1 MFDLGVL
8 RCVVLPPVAVPRGRY
23 GRLDRG
29 ACAAC
34 GVRVR
39 SRTRNCHRSPGIR
52 RRTSPRRCGVRG
64 RCRGRRAHRSAPESG
79 STGLAR
85 RTAHRTAPHRP
96 GFCAGDHRVHIPGG
110 GHRCSG
116 FPPTPCPPPR
126 WPRGA
131 PVCRSGQSHS
141 TGVDD
146 GPRNCCRCHQPVRP
160 GHLPP
165 GAADPGSL
173 AVMMRPPRTV
183 SSTTATATR
192 STSQP
197 SNGSP
202 APDRQTHP
210 DGHTQTDTLRRTH
223 STVPGPHTTSA
234 GNTTPTPN
242 SNACTREA
250 AHSPNPSRREPENRG
265 NGKRQ
270 LQRPQPIRRRHGFEL
285 GDVVAG

>member
-1 MFDLGVL
+1 VCRSPPCRSPTGTLWPPRPRCLCSL
-8 RCVVLPPVAVPRGRY
+8 RSA
-23 GRLDRG
+23 
-29 ACAAC
+29 
-34 GVRVR
+34 VR

-96 GFCAGDHRVHIPGG
+96 GFCAGDHRVHITGG

-116 FPPTPCPPPR
+116 LPPTPCPPPR
-126 WPRGA
+126 GPRGA

-160 GHLPP
+160 GHFPP

-202 APDRQTHP
+202 APETPR
-210 DGHTQTDTLRRTH
+210 QTDTPRRTH
-223 STVPGPHTTSA
+223 STVPGPPTTSA
-234 GNTTPTPN
+234 GNTAPTPN

-250 AHSPNPSRREPENRG
+250 AHSPNPTRREPEKRG